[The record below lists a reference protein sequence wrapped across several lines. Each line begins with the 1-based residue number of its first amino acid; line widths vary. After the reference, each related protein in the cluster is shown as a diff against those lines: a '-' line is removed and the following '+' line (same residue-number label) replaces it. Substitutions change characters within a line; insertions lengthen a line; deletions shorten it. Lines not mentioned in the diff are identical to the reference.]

1 VNAIAMRRALGLIL
15 SALIAALIV
24 APAPGAVGSCSGD
37 DLDEPAD
44 LVSYCTERETLV
56 CVRELMRGER
66 DGYSTNQCRVDGA
79 QRCSRRFWG
88 PSCRPTK
95 REANACLNA
104 LRAVD
109 TLETQEKNIAE
120 CDRDA
125 LCTARPTT
133 TTGGMVDAGEEA
145 P

>member
-1 VNAIAMRRALGLIL
+1 VNARALRTLLKLAL
-15 SALIAALIV
+15 SALVALLIIA
-24 APAPGAVGSCSGD
+24 PSPGAVGSCNGD

-44 LVSYCTERETLV
+44 LVTYCTERETLV

-79 QRCSRRFWG
+79 ERCARRFWG

-104 LRAVD
+104 LRAKA
-109 TLETQEKNIAE
+109 TLETQEEDIPE
-120 CDRDA
+120 CDKDA
-125 LCTARPTT
+125 LCTARPP
-133 TTGGMVDAGEEA
+133 TTGQLDSGVEGE
-145 P
+145 